1 MDPMTLTEWTE
12 FLTEIWNA
20 DRVDIV
26 AERVGGGERFYY
38 VHDHN
43 GHTLNLERT
52 PRRIADLFVAGDGD
66 AATNRIL
73 NGIQAEEDCI
83 DVRTMYADER
93 YADLAHGG

>member
-1 MDPMTLTEWTE
+1 MTDKKTLTEWTE

-26 AERVGGGERFYY
+26 AERVGGGERYYY

-52 PRRIADLFVAGDGD
+52 ARRIADLFTAGDGD
-66 AATNRIL
+66 AATNRRL
-73 NGIQAEEDCI
+73 ED
-83 DVRTMYADER
+83 DAAWRDYQDDHAM
-93 YADLAHGG
+93 YADLAHGLG